1 VGRMSDDRLY
11 EELEKIKKIT
21 SLFIKDFFSRAMTK
35 ERLMKIVTQIK
46 ECEQRFIRNYDEE
59 KMKVYNIGKTIGRIE
74 AFLALEK
81 VKIEVLDEMEKKVKE
96 NKNNF

>member
-1 VGRMSDDRLY
+1 MRRVSDDKLY

-21 SLFIKDFFSRAMTK
+21 GLFIKDFFSRAMTK
-35 ERLMKIVTQIK
+35 ERLMKIVSQIK
-46 ECEQRFIRNYDEE
+46 ECERKLIRNYDEE

-81 VKIEVLDEMEKKVKE
+81 VKIEVLDELEKKKTEE
-96 NKNNF
+96 NKK

>member
-1 VGRMSDDRLY
+1 MRRVSDERLY

-21 SLFIKDFFSRAMTK
+21 GLFIKDFFSRAMTK
-35 ERLMKIVTQIK
+35 ERLMKIVSQIK
-46 ECEQRFIRNYDEE
+46 ECEQRLIRNYDEE

-81 VKIEVLDEMEKKVKE
+81 VKIEVLDELEKKKE
-96 NKNNF
+96 KEKKG

>member
-1 VGRMSDDRLY
+1 MSDERLY

-21 SLFIKDFFSRAMTK
+21 GLFIKDFFSRAMTK
-35 ERLMKIVTQIK
+35 ERLMKIVSQIK
-46 ECEQRFIRNYDEE
+46 ECEQRLIRNYDEE

-81 VKIEVLDEMEKKVKE
+81 VKIEVLDEMEKKKAKE
-96 NKNNF
+96 NKK

>member
-1 VGRMSDDRLY
+1 MSDDRLY

>member
-1 VGRMSDDRLY
+1 MSDDRLY

-21 SLFIKDFFSRAMTK
+21 GLFIKDFFSRSMTK
-35 ERLMKIVTQIK
+35 ERLMKIVSQIK
-46 ECEQRFIRNYDEE
+46 ECEQRLIRNYDEE

-81 VKIEVLDEMEKKVKE
+81 VKIEVLDESEKNKAKE
-96 NKNNF
+96 NKK

>member
-1 VGRMSDDRLY
+1 VRRVSDERLY

-21 SLFIKDFFSRAMTK
+21 GLFIKDFFSRAMTK
-35 ERLMKIVTQIK
+35 ERLMKIVSQIK
-46 ECEQRFIRNYDEE
+46 ECEQRLIRNYDEE

-81 VKIEVLDEMEKKVKE
+81 VKIEVLDELEKKKAEE
-96 NKNNF
+96 NKK

>member
-1 VGRMSDDRLY
+1 VRRVSDERLY

-21 SLFIKDFFSRAMTK
+21 GLFIKDFFSRAMTK
-35 ERLMKIVTQIK
+35 ERLMKIVSQIK
-46 ECEQRFIRNYDEE
+46 ECEQRLIRNYDEE

-81 VKIEVLDEMEKKVKE
+81 VKIEVLDELEKKKAKE
-96 NKNNF
+96 RKK

>member
-1 VGRMSDDRLY
+1 VRRVSDERLY

-21 SLFIKDFFSRAMTK
+21 GLFIKDFFSRAMTK
-35 ERLMKIVTQIK
+35 ERLMKLVSQIK
-46 ECEQRFIRNYDEE
+46 ECEQRLIRNYDEE

-81 VKIEVLDEMEKKVKE
+81 VKIEVLDEMEKKKAKE
-96 NKNNF
+96 NKK

>member
-1 VGRMSDDRLY
+1 MRKVSDDRLY

-21 SLFIKDFFSRAMTK
+21 GLFIKDFFSRAMTK
-35 ERLMKIVTQIK
+35 ERLMKIVSQIK
-46 ECEQRFIRNYDEE
+46 ECEQRLIRNYDEE

-81 VKIEVLDEMEKKVKE
+81 VKIEVLDELEKKKAKE
-96 NKNNF
+96 NKK

>member
-1 VGRMSDDRLY
+1 MSDDRLY

-21 SLFIKDFFSRAMTK
+21 GLFIKDFFSRAMTK
-35 ERLMKIVTQIK
+35 ERLMKIVSQIK
-46 ECEQRFIRNYDEE
+46 ECEQRLIRNYDEE

-81 VKIEVLDEMEKKVKE
+81 VKIEVLDELEKKKAKE
-96 NKNNF
+96 NKK

>member
-1 VGRMSDDRLY
+1 MSDERLY

-21 SLFIKDFFSRAMTK
+21 GLFIKDFFSRAMTK
-35 ERLMKIVTQIK
+35 ERLMKIVSQIK
-46 ECEQRFIRNYDEE
+46 ECEQRLIRNYDEE

-81 VKIEVLDEMEKKVKE
+81 VKIEVLDEMEKKKAKE
-96 NKNNF
+96 NNHSKK

>member
-21 SLFIKDFFSRAMTK
+21 GLFIKDFFSRSMTK
-35 ERLMKIVTQIK
+35 ERLMKIVSQIK
-46 ECEQRFIRNYDEE
+46 ECEQRLIRNYDEE

-81 VKIEVLDEMEKKVKE
+81 VKIEVLDELEKKAKE
-96 NKNNF
+96 NKK

>member
-1 VGRMSDDRLY
+1 MRRVSDERLY

-21 SLFIKDFFSRAMTK
+21 GLFIKDFFSRAMTK
-35 ERLMKIVTQIK
+35 ERLMKVVTQIK

-59 KMKVYNIGKTIGRIE
+59 KMKVYNIGKTMGRIE

-81 VKIEVLDEMEKKVKE
+81 VKIEVLDELEKKKAKE
-96 NKNNF
+96 NKLK

>member
-1 VGRMSDDRLY
+1 VGRVSDERLY

-21 SLFIKDFFSRAMTK
+21 GLFIKDFFSRAMTK
-35 ERLMKIVTQIK
+35 ERLMKTVSQIK
-46 ECEQRFIRNYDEE
+46 ECEQRLIRNYDEE

-81 VKIEVLDEMEKKVKE
+81 VKIEVLDELEKKKE
-96 NKNNF
+96 KEREK

>member
-1 VGRMSDDRLY
+1 VRKVSDDRLY

-21 SLFIKDFFSRAMTK
+21 GLFIKDFFSRAMTK
-35 ERLMKIVTQIK
+35 ERLMKTVSQIK

-59 KMKVYNIGKTIGRIE
+59 KMKVYNIGKAMGRIE

-81 VKIEVLDEMEKKVKE
+81 VKIEVLDELEKKKAKE
-96 NKNNF
+96 NKK

>member
-1 VGRMSDDRLY
+1 VVRVSDERLY

-21 SLFIKDFFSRAMTK
+21 GLFIKDFFSRAMTK
-35 ERLMKIVTQIK
+35 ERLMKTVSQIK

-81 VKIEVLDEMEKKVKE
+81 VKIEVLDELEKKKAKE
-96 NKNNF
+96 NKK

>member
-1 VGRMSDDRLY
+1 VRKVSDDRLY

-21 SLFIKDFFSRAMTK
+21 GLFIKDFFSRAMTK
-35 ERLMKIVTQIK
+35 ERLMKIVSQIK
-46 ECEQRFIRNYDEE
+46 ECEQRLIRNYDEE

-81 VKIEVLDEMEKKVKE
+81 VKIEVLDELEKKKAKE
-96 NKNNF
+96 NKK

>member
-1 VGRMSDDRLY
+1 VRRVSDDRLY

-35 ERLMKIVTQIK
+35 ERLMKVVSQIK
-46 ECEQRFIRNYDEE
+46 ECEQRLIRNYDEE
-59 KMKVYNIGKTIGRIE
+59 KMKVYNIGKTMGRIE

-81 VKIEVLDEMEKKVKE
+81 VKIEVLDELEKKKAKE
-96 NKNNF
+96 NKK

>member
-1 VGRMSDDRLY
+1 VGRVSDERLY

-21 SLFIKDFFSRAMTK
+21 GLFIKDFFSRAMTK
-35 ERLMKIVTQIK
+35 ERLMKIVSQIK
-46 ECEQRFIRNYDEE
+46 ECEQRLIRNYDEE

-81 VKIEVLDEMEKKVKE
+81 VKIEVLDEMEKKKAKE
-96 NKNNF
+96 NKK

>member
-1 VGRMSDDRLY
+1 VSDDRLY

-21 SLFIKDFFSRAMTK
+21 GLFIKDFFSRAMTK
-35 ERLMKIVTQIK
+35 ERLMKIVSQIK
-46 ECEQRFIRNYDEE
+46 ECEQRLIRNYDEE

-81 VKIEVLDEMEKKVKE
+81 VKIEVLDELEKKKAKE
-96 NKNNF
+96 NKK